1 MEDTQKKEQSHGSSP
16 LPCSSFYSNPRSPH
30 VGPPVLTATL
40 VQSLVLSGISSV
52 TQLLWVPF
60 LCFYVLYARRARM
73 VERYGAPTRST
84 SSHSLTFWSGRP

>member
-40 VQSLVLSGISSV
+40 VQIPVTLRPARQDGRKIRCANALYFFPLADLLVRQTVVAHQNAAKACGA
-52 TQLLWVPF
+52 QL
-60 LCFYVLYARRARM
+60 AD
-73 VERYGAPTRST
+73 
-84 SSHSLTFWSGRP
+84 